1 MTHRATQPTHDRDDR
16 IPLRVMT
23 LERDLAAQIAH
34 CRECRTNRERW
45 EHGIA
50 KEFAEFRQSITR
62 AVTTGLEKLE
72 NKFTATPDKRHL
84 KSRG

>member
-1 MTHRATQPTHDRDDR
+1 VTHRATQPTHDRDDR

-34 CRECRTNRERW
+34 CRECRTHRERW
-45 EHGIA
+45 ESGMA
-50 KEFAEFRQSITR
+50 KEFAEFRHSITR
-62 AVTTGLEKLE
+62 AVASGLEKLE
-72 NKFTATPDKRHL
+72 NKFDATPTKRRL